1 MFLNQLTEKEQVAF
15 IELAHLVAVADGIM
29 SEQEQELIQLYKQEA
44 ALSDGYQIQDLP
56 LEEILKAFESET
68 SKNIALLEVLAVI
81 FSDGT
86 YSFDERQIVKLIKQ
100 SFGFTLEKYE
110 TYKAWIRKINDVY
123 AEGVQLI
130 HA

>member
-44 ALSDGYQIQDLP
+44 ALSDDYQIQDLP

-86 YSFDERQIVKLIKQ
+86 YSDDERQIVKLIKQ
-100 SFGFTLEKYE
+100 SFGFTPEKYE